1 MKNLKKL
8 SRENLRTIKGGA
20 WCLGCGCATNGAT
33 NFFNGACVV
42 CENNVV
48 VLCPIQPCELCEL

>member
-33 NFFNGACVV
+33 NSFNGACVV
-42 CENNVV
+42 CENHVV
-48 VLCPIQPCELCEL
+48 VLCPFQPCELCEQ